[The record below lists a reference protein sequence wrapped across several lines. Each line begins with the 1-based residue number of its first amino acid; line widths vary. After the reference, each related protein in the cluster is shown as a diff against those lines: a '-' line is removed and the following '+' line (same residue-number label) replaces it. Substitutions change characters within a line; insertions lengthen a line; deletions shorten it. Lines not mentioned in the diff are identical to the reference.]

1 MAGMDER
8 YLKELEQFLKA
19 EEEMARQGVD
29 LLNDPEYRALR
40 EMYIDGEIDQA
51 EFLGRIE
58 ALADSRPD
66 EEGVSFTALD
76 EADEALQAADEG
88 ISGDDDEFFMPDEVI
103 GAGDE
108 GDDDDDN
115 NNNKQETDVPA
126 RH

>member
-66 EEGVSFTALD
+66 EERVSFSALD
-76 EADEALQAADEG
+76 EADEALQAAEAG
-88 ISGDDDEFFMPDEVI
+88 VPGDDDEFFMLGED
-103 GAGDE
+103 D
-108 GDDDDDN
+108 GDDDE
-115 NNNKQETDVPA
+115 QPA
-126 RH
+126 PEMPVRH

>member
-115 NNNKQETDVPA
+115 NKQETDVPV

>member
-19 EEEMARQGVD
+19 EDEMARQGVD

-40 EMYIDGEIDQA
+40 EMYIDGEIDQV

-76 EADEALQAADEG
+76 EADDALQAAEAG
-88 ISGDDDEFFMPDEVI
+88 EPGDDDEFFMPSAPGRATRGI
-103 GAGDE
+103 
-108 GDDDDDN
+108 
-115 NNNKQETDVPA
+115 
-126 RH
+126 